1 MRHFKSIKIPSM
13 IAFASLLLLTSC
25 LPQSVD
31 NTSGNSPRR
40 TTNTIG
46 DNSGATNS
54 VQDPQ
59 NPISNGTAANNNN
72 GSTNNTA
79 NSNGNS
85 NGSPNGI
92 TNGDASCYKGDPFI
106 CKIEQLI
113 GEKTNKYR
121 AGRGLKPLVLDAKL
135 AFTARDWS
143 QKQAKSGGISH
154 NGFPSARQT
163 VYRQEFNVSRGLHGE
178 NVAYTSGVNGDSA
191 RNDAAAEAVAKEFA
205 VMWWNSSGHRANM
218 LGSFNYLGVGIFQRS
233 NGAWYATQIFD

>member
-1 MRHFKSIKIPSM
+1 MRHFKSIKITSM
-13 IAFASLLLLTSC
+13 SAFAGLLILTSC

-31 NTSGNSPRR
+31 TTSGNSPRR

-46 DNSGATNS
+46 DNSAATNS

-59 NPISNGTAANNNN
+59 NSPQNPLSNGTGTTNNN
-72 GSTNNTA
+72 GS
-79 NSNGNS
+79 
-85 NGSPNGI
+85 SPNGI

-135 AFTARDWS
+135 AFTSRDWS
-143 QKQAKSGGISH
+143 QKQAKSGRISH
-154 NGFPSARQT
+154 SGFPSARQT
-163 VYRQEFNVSRGLHGE
+163 VYRQEFSVSRGLRGE
-178 NVAYTSGVNGDSA
+178 NVAYTSGVNGDSS

-218 LGSFNYLGVGIFQRS
+218 LGSFKNLGVGIYQRS

>member
-1 MRHFKSIKIPSM
+1 MRHFKSIKITSM
-13 IAFASLLLLTSC
+13 SAFAGLLLLTSC

-31 NTSGNSPRR
+31 TTSGNSPRR

-72 GSTNNTA
+72 GSSNNTA
-79 NSNGNS
+79 NSNGS
-85 NGSPNGI
+85 STNGI
-92 TNGDASCYKGDPFI
+92 TNGDTSCYKGDPFI

-135 AFTARDWS
+135 AFTSRDWS

-154 NGFPSARQT
+154 SGFPSARQT
-163 VYRQEFNVSRGLHGE
+163 VYRQEFNVSRGLRGE
-178 NVAYTSGVNGDSA
+178 NVAYTSGVNGDSS

-218 LGSFNYLGVGIFQRS
+218 LGSFKNLGVGIYQRS

>member
-1 MRHFKSIKIPSM
+1 MRHFKSIKTSSM
-13 IAFASLLLLTSC
+13 IAFAGLLLFTSC
-25 LPQSVD
+25 LPQPVD
-31 NTSGNSPRR
+31 TTSGNSPRR
-40 TTNTIG
+40 TTSTIG

-59 NPISNGTAANNNN
+59 NPPQNPLNNGTGTGTTNNN
-72 GSTNNTA
+72 GSST
-79 NSNGNS
+79 
-85 NGSPNGI
+85 NGI

-121 AGRGLKPLVLDAKL
+121 VGRGLKPLVLDAKL
-135 AFTARDWS
+135 AFTSRDWS
-143 QKQAKSGGISH
+143 QKQAKSGRISH
-154 NGFPSARQT
+154 SGFPSARQT
-163 VYRQEFNVSRGLHGE
+163 VYRQEFNVSRGLRGE

-218 LGSFNYLGVGIFQRS
+218 LGSFNNLGVGIYQRS